1 MYRDILVPTDGSK
14 LSEKA
19 VETGAK
25 FAKAFGAKL
34 HILHVRPPQDRAPF
48 AEGAAT
54 IFLSKEQVRKQI
66 ADEEWKLLSAAG
78 GVASACGISAET
90 EYVSNASPFEAII
103 HVAQERKCD
112 MIVMASHGRKGI
124 SGLILGSETQK
135 VLTHTD
141 IPVFVIR

>member
-34 HILHVRPPQDRAPF
+34 HILHVRPPQDRVIYS
-48 AEGAAT
+48 EGAAT
-54 IFLSKEQVRKQI
+54 IYVPKEKVRKTI
-66 ADEEWKLLSAAG
+66 AEEEWKLLNAAG
-78 GVASACGISAET
+78 EVAKSCGMSAET
-90 EYVSNASPFEAII
+90 EYVENQSPHEAII
-103 HVAQERKCD
+103 RVAQERNCD
-112 MIVMASHGRKGI
+112 LIVMASHGRKGI
-124 SGLILGSETQK
+124 SALILGSETQK
-135 VLTHTD
+135 VLTHTN

>member
-1 MYRDILVPTDGSK
+1 MYHDILVPTDGSK

-25 FAKAFGAKL
+25 FAKTFAAKL
-34 HILHVRPPQDRAPF
+34 HILHVRPPLDRVIYS
-48 AEGAAT
+48 EGAAT
-54 IFLSKEQVRKQI
+54 IYLPKEQVRKQI
-66 ADEEWKLLSAAG
+66 ADEEWQLLTAAG
-78 GVASACGISAET
+78 EVAKACGISAET
-90 EYVSNASPFEAII
+90 EYVLSQSPYEAII
-103 HVAQERKCD
+103 RVAQERKCD
-112 MIVMASHGRKGI
+112 RIVMASHGRKGI